1 MRIVRQAKV
10 SDIEG
15 IKALLR
21 KYHRDTISEEDRP
34 NGFVTTAISDEKLE
48 KLITE
53 EDGVTII
60 ADGDAVLGFC
70 FAAPWEFWE
79 EWPLFRHMM
88 DIIPNYSFEGK
99 PLVLEETYQY
109 GPMCIDA
116 SIRGTG
122 AFEELFFASLSM
134 FKDRFPIML
143 TFVNQINGRS
153 ERAHTQKAHMKT
165 IAKFDFGDN
174 HYYLMGIKTEDVV
187 ISVEEMRA
195 ADKYTIENG
204 TPSKELMRRAAQGIY
219 DAVGP
224 DWNDKKTLV
233 VCGSGNNGGDGY
245 ALAEIL
251 KNRDCDVVLLR
262 ASEKLSEDGK
272 YYYNRCRALGVD
284 EVELSD
290 CNYTDYDII
299 VDCILGTGFR
309 GAPREDIA
317 AIIEKINEAG
327 EKNTF
332 VVSADINSG
341 MNGDTGEA
349 EIAVKSDHTVSIGY
363 YKRGLFRGR
372 SKELIGKL
380 VNVDIGITLDQNL
393 KRRTS

>member
-21 KYHRDTISEEDRP
+21 RYHKDTISEEDRP

-53 EDGVTII
+53 ENGVTII
-60 ADGDAVLGFC
+60 ADGDDVLGFC

-122 AFEELFFASLSM
+122 AFEELFFSSLSM

-195 ADKYTIENG
+195 ADKYTIDNG

-219 DAVGP
+219 DAVDP

-251 KNRDCDVVLLR
+251 KSQGHDVTLIRTSL
-262 ASEKLSEDGK
+262 KFSEDGE
-272 YYYNRCRALGVD
+272 YYYDRCKSLGVS
-284 EVELSD
+284 EVVHDD

-299 VDCILGTGFR
+299 VDCILGTGFS
-309 GAPREDIA
+309 GTPRDDIA
-317 AIIEKINEAG
+317 AVIEKINEAG
-327 EKNTF
+327 EKGAF

-349 EIAVKSDHTVSIGY
+349 EIAVKSDLTVSIGY
-363 YKRGLFRGR
+363 FKYGLFRGR
-372 SKELIGKL
+372 SGELIGRL
-380 VNVDIGITLDQNL
+380 VNVDIGIILDQNL